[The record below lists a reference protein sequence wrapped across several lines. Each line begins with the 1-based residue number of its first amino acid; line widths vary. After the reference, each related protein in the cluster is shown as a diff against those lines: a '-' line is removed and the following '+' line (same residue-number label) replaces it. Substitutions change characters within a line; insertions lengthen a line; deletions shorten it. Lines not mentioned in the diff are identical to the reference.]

1 MNSYYSLAVRP
12 RTRNPKPIPARMP
25 FALLA
30 VLASLLGLF
39 AVRTAQAAPN
49 IVLWDTSAPLGDTL
63 NLQERAAWKAVP
75 SDLLSLEADPAKARS
90 DPGYYGR
97 DYVFKGDAV
106 VENRELTAVFWSAK
120 GRVVIYRRDQS
131 ASSDP
136 SEGPIGT
143 KLVEVMPL
151 QSAGA
156 SATISNMDIQWNADD
171 QAALEVQFSA
181 PGQPA
186 VSGVFAFD
194 KTGIVEIKP
203 MENMNRLRL
212 TSPVA
217 YGVVPAF
224 GGDDLVFNPA
234 DYDSSP
240 SLWIPA
246 QNVFLGLVQGE
257 DSEVMMTWPTG
268 KQKLALQLGKDSN
281 GSRLIQSIDFQND
294 GQSLFLTVLSAPG
307 IWHQEPLGPSFLE
320 RDVAIKW
327 RPPFPAKWKTQL
339 SEQGVEAT
347 YAFRNAK
354 GDIWRGVP
362 GSYDY
367 PVWFDGDQAMFHL
380 SKKVPPQGQAV
391 IYCLEGRNTPPSITT
406 PVDIMEATLGRSLS
420 DAILDLAGRKL
431 RTHHRRGAEG
441 VRRAC
446 TCGCTEA
453 IQAVFET
460 GDEVAKKDYIQGA
473 IGDMIYFVHRHVER
487 IDKYRGL
494 ADSLT
499 KYLQAQETAEPD
511 LKPYLDSLQQIVAQI
526 PQEYNVQK
534 ENMKSFKYAD
544 DLARQTMALTRTK
557 GPNNLKAYMDLLN
570 EWRGMGGSQDYVLA
584 LCHTITRKLCQQAGY
599 GCATQPEAVPIAE
612 EVRARCHACLRNPDG
627 YEIWADY

>member
-1 MNSYYSLAVRP
+1 MNLYQNSTASLG
-12 RTRNPKPIPARMP
+12 TRDREPIHARIGS
-25 FALLA
+25 ALLA
-30 VLASLLGLF
+30 VVTVIAALF

-49 IVLWDTSAPLGDTL
+49 IVLWDTSAPLGDTF
-63 NLQERAAWKAVP
+63 NPQERAKWKAVP

-106 VENRELTAVFWSAK
+106 VENRKLTAVFWSAK
-120 GRVVIYRRDQS
+120 GSVVIYRRDES
-131 ASSDP
+131 ASSNP
-136 SEGPIGT
+136 SKGPIGT
-143 KLVEVMPL
+143 KLVEVMPFMTS
-151 QSAGA
+151 SAW
-156 SATISNMDIQWNADD
+156 ATISSVDIQWNADD
-171 QAALEVQFSA
+171 QIALEVRFSA
-181 PGQPA
+181 PGEPA

-203 MENMNRLRL
+203 EENMNQLRL
-212 TSPVA
+212 SSPVA
-217 YGVVPAF
+217 YGVVPTF

-234 DYDSSP
+234 NYGSASS
-240 SLWIPA
+240 LGIPA

-257 DSEVMMTWPTG
+257 ASELMMTWPTG
-268 KQKLALQLGKDSN
+268 NQKLKLDLANDSH
-281 GSRLIQSIDFQND
+281 GGRLIQSIDFQND
-294 GQSLFLTVLSAPG
+294 GQSLYLAVLSAPD
-307 IWHQEPLGPSFLE
+307 IWHQETLGPSFLE

-327 RPPFPAKWKTQL
+327 KRPFPAKWKTQL
-339 SEQGVEAT
+339 SEQGVKAT

-354 GDIWRGVP
+354 GQIWRGVP
-362 GSYDY
+362 GFYDY
-367 PVWFDGDQAMFHL
+367 PVWFEGDQAMFHL
-380 SKKVPPQGQAV
+380 SKKVPPQGRAV
-391 IYCLEGRNTPPSITT
+391 IYCLEGRNTPPSIPT
-406 PVDIMEATLGRSLS
+406 PVSILEQTLGRSMS
-420 DAILDLAGRKL
+420 DAIVDLAGRKL

-487 IDKYRGL
+487 IDKYRSL
-494 ADSLT
+494 ADNLT
-499 KYLQAQETAEPD
+499 KYLQAKEAAEPN
-511 LKPYLDSLQQIVAQI
+511 LKPYLDSLQQIVARI

-557 GPNNLKAYMDLLN
+557 GPNSLNAYMDLLK
-570 EWRGMGGSQDYVLA
+570 EWRGMGGAQDYVLA
-584 LCHTITRKLCQQAGY
+584 LCHTITRKLCQEAGY
-599 GCATQPEAVPIAE
+599 ECATQPEAVPIAE
-612 EVRARCHACLRNPDG
+612 EIRARCRACLRNPDG